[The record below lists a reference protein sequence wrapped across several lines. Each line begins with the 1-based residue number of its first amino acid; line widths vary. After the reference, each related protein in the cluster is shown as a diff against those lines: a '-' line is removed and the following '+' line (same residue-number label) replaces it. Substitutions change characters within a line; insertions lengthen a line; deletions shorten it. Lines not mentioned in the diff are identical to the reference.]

1 MEKIFEIKRKEV
13 WVSPSNLQR
22 DLCWKLYFQ
31 SEYSLL
37 SLAKV
42 PKKNDKVKSGIF
54 FGGLKQKFL
63 TLRFSSL
70 RFMTSQSG
78 VLQNK
83 KTKKNKQIGDK
94 TETVFVN

>member
-1 MEKIFEIKRKEV
+1 MSFAV
-13 WVSPSNLQR
+13 
-22 DLCWKLYFQ
+22 KLTKG
-31 SEYSLL
+31 SLL
-37 SLAKV
+37 KVILSKRILAIKFGEV
-42 PKKNDKVKSGIF
+42 TEKKWQSQHHGF
-54 FGGLKQKFL
+54 SFGCLKQKFL

-94 TETVFVN
+94 TETVFVD